1 MKHSELSADLS
12 HLKAAAQSTAQLP
25 NSERV
30 ARIRADRWIGYPR
43 ASAALERLDTLLDW
57 PKKQRM
63 PNLLIVGQTNNGKSM
78 IIEKFRRANRV
89 RISEDADRENIPIVA
104 IQMPSDPSINRFYAM
119 LLAAVGAP

>member
-12 HLKAAAQSTAQLP
+12 HLKTAAQSTAQLP

-43 ASAALERLDTLLDW
+43 ASAALEHLDTLLDW

-78 IIEKFRRANRV
+78 IIEKFH
-89 RISEDADRENIPIVA
+89 RIC
-104 IQMPSDPSINRFYAM
+104 
-119 LLAAVGAP
+119 L